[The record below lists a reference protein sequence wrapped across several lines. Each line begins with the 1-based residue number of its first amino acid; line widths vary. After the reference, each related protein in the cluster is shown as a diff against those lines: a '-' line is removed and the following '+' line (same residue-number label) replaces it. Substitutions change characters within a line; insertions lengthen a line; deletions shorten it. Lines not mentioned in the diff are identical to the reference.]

1 MTFNQLFIPSS
12 PEEISDN
19 VFKMVGK
26 DFFVITAGNEVHY
39 NSMVGSGG
47 GLGVLFAKL
56 SKSRWQLFFHH
67 LP

>member
-47 GLGVLFAKL
+47 GLGILFV
-56 SKSRWQLFFHH
+56 
-67 LP
+67 